1 MKSKFSLTWLSSTQ
15 PRKQRKYRFN
25 APMHKKGEF
34 LNSRLTKELALKH
47 GVRNIRVRSG
57 DKVKILRGQFKNIE
71 GEVTTVDVTR
81 ERVFIAGAENV
92 KTDGNKVPYP
102 IHPSNLL
109 IQSVTEDKRRFK
121 NVKVN
126 K

>member
-1 MKSKFSLTWLSSTQ
+1 
-15 PRKQRKYRFN
+15 
-25 APMHKKGEF
+25 MHKKGEF
-34 LNSRLTKELALKH
+34 LNARLAKDLATKY
-47 GVRNIRVRSG
+47 GVRSARVRTG

-81 ERVFIAGAENV
+81 ERIFVAGAENV

-109 IQSVTEDKRRFK
+109 IQSVKEDKRRFK
-121 NVKVN
+121 HAKVN